1 MKSKHD
7 EQTQRILLLL
17 KIDANNLFTRIKD
30 RKNEYLEIFA
40 LRRTRAHFPKIF
52 NNRYEATPLHDLAH
66 CGAELITLL
75 DQYYSQAEEMNW
87 YLFATED
94 MPGTVEAYIDRK
106 IRKMGKLLETLNIF
120 LDAELG
126 IGGEEQEIP
135 EPSPAYFYD
144 QPTEETFPEESSDDT
159 SSQES

>member
-17 KIDANNLFTRIKD
+17 KIDANNLYNRIKD
-30 RKNEYLEIFA
+30 RKSEYLEIFA

-52 NNRYEATPLHDLAH
+52 TNRYEATPLHDLAH

-75 DQYYSQAEEMNW
+75 DQYYSHSEEMSW

-94 MPGTVEAYIDRK
+94 MPGTVDAFIDRK
-106 IRKMGKLLETLNIF
+106 IRKMGKLIETLNMFI
-120 LDAELG
+120 DAELG
-126 IGGEEQEIP
+126 VEESQPIP

-144 QPTEETFPEESSDDT
+144 EPVEETFPETPADDT
-159 SSQES
+159 SLEES

>member
-7 EQTQRILLLL
+7 ERTQRVLLLI

-30 RKNEYLEIFA
+30 RKSEYLEIFA

-52 NNRYEATPLHDLAH
+52 NNRYDTTSIMDLSH

-75 DQYYSQAEEMNW
+75 DEYYSKAEEMSW
-87 YLFATED
+87 YLFYTED
-94 MPGTVEAYIDRK
+94 MPGTVEAYIDRRIK
-106 IRKMGKLLETLNIF
+106 KMGKLLDTLNIF
-120 LDAELG
+120 LSTELG
-126 IGGEEQEIP
+126 VDENPDIP

-144 QPTEETFPEESSDDT
+144 EASEELFPETPEDDT
-159 SSQES
+159 STQES

>member
-7 EQTQRILLLL
+7 EQTQRVLLLL
-17 KIDANNLFTRIKD
+17 KVDANNLFNRIKD
-30 RKNEYLEIFA
+30 RKSEYLEIFA

-52 NNRYEATPLHDLAH
+52 NNRYETTSIMDLSH

-106 IRKMGKLLETLNIF
+106 IKKMGKLLDTLNVFFI
-120 LDAELG
+120 AELG
-126 IGGEEQEIP
+126 MEEGEPVP

-144 QPTEETFPEESSDDT
+144 EPVEEFFPEEPADDT

>member
-7 EQTQRILLLL
+7 EQTQRILVLL
-17 KIDANNLFTRIKD
+17 KIDANNLYTRIKD

-66 CGAELITLL
+66 CGSELITLL
-75 DQYYSQAEEMNW
+75 DQYYSMAEEMSW

-94 MPGTVEAYIDRK
+94 MPGTVEAFVDRK
-106 IRKMGKLLETLNIF
+106 IRKMGKLLETLNLFI
-120 LDAELG
+120 DAELG
-126 IGGEEQEIP
+126 TDENP
-135 EPSPAYFYD
+135 EVPQPSENYFFD
-144 QPTEETFPEESSDDT
+144 EPTEEIFPETPSDDT
-159 SSQES
+159 SSQEP

>member
-7 EQTQRILLLL
+7 EQTQRILILL
-17 KIDANNLFTRIKD
+17 KIDANNLFTRIKE

-52 NNRYEATPLHDLAH
+52 NNRYEATPLHDLSH

-75 DQYYSQAEEMNW
+75 DQYYTMAEEMSW

-94 MPGTVEAYIDRK
+94 MPGTVEAFIDRK
-106 IRKMGKLLETLNIF
+106 IRKMGKLLETLNLFI
-120 LDAELG
+120 DAELG
-126 IGGEEQEIP
+126 TDENP
-135 EPSPAYFYD
+135 EVPQPSENYFFD
-144 QPTEETFPEESSDDT
+144 QPVEETFPETPSDDT
-159 SSQES
+159 SSQEP

>member
-7 EQTQRILLLL
+7 DATLRVLLLL
-17 KIDANNLFTRIKD
+17 KVDANNLFNRIKD
-30 RKNEYLEIFA
+30 RKSEYLEIFA

-52 NNRYEATPLHDLAH
+52 HNRYETTSIMDLSH
-66 CGAELITLL
+66 CGEELITLL
-75 DQYYSQAEEMNW
+75 DQYYTMAEEMSW

-106 IRKMGKLLETLNIF
+106 IKKMGKLLETLNIF
-120 LDAELG
+120 FSAELG
-126 IGGEEQEIP
+126 GEEMVEIP

-144 QPTEETFPEESSDDT
+144 EPQEDPFTETPVDDT
-159 SSQES
+159 SSQDS